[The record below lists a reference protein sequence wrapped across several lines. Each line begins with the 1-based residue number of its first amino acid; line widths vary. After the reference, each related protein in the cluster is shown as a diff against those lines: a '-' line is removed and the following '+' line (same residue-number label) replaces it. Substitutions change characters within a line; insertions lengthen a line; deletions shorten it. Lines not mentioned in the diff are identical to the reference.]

1 MTTGE
6 RIAQKRH
13 EKGWTQH
20 DLAKKLGLN
29 SKSVKDWESSVS
41 LPSAKTIVKLCH
53 LLNVSSDYLLCLDSR
68 ETLYLDDLGA
78 EVGQHGSGKG
88 HCDEGAGGDDTHT
101 GKRAVLRDDELAIA
115 HCSFLLF

>member
-29 SKSVKDWESSVS
+29 SKSVKDWESGVS
-41 LPSAKTIVKLCH
+41 LPSAKIIVKLCH
-53 LLNVSSDYLLCLDSR
+53 LLNVSSDYLLCIDSR
-68 ETLYLDDLGA
+68 ETLYLDDLS
-78 EVGQHGSGKG
+78 SGDRVRIK
-88 HCDEGAGGDDTHT
+88 
-101 GKRAVLRDDELAIA
+101 AILQA
-115 HCSFLLF
+115 LKNLHIPSP

>member
-29 SKSVKDWESSVS
+29 SKSVKDWESGVS
-41 LPSAKTIVKLCH
+41 LPSAKTIVMLCH

-68 ETLYLDDLGA
+68 ETLYLDDLS
-78 EVGQHGSGKG
+78 SGDRVRIK
-88 HCDEGAGGDDTHT
+88 
-101 GKRAVLRDDELAIA
+101 AILQA
-115 HCSFLLF
+115 LKNLHIPSP

>member
-29 SKSVKDWESSVS
+29 SKSVKDWESGVS
-41 LPSAKTIVKLCH
+41 LPSVKTIVKLCH

-68 ETLYLDDLGA
+68 ETLYLDDLS
-78 EVGQHGSGKG
+78 SGDRVRIK
-88 HCDEGAGGDDTHT
+88 
-101 GKRAVLRDDELAIA
+101 AILQA
-115 HCSFLLF
+115 LKNLHIPSP

>member
-29 SKSVKDWESSVS
+29 SKSVKDWESGVS
-41 LPSAKTIVKLCH
+41 LSSEKTIVKLCH

-68 ETLYLDDLGA
+68 ETLYLDDLS
-78 EVGQHGSGKG
+78 SGDRVRIK
-88 HCDEGAGGDDTHT
+88 
-101 GKRAVLRDDELAIA
+101 AILQA
-115 HCSFLLF
+115 LKNLHIPSP

>member
-29 SKSVKDWESSVS
+29 SKSVKDWDSGVS
-41 LPSAKTIVKLCH
+41 LP
-53 LLNVSSDYLLCLDSR
+53 
-68 ETLYLDDLGA
+68 
-78 EVGQHGSGKG
+78 
-88 HCDEGAGGDDTHT
+88 
-101 GKRAVLRDDELAIA
+101 
-115 HCSFLLF
+115 

>member
-29 SKSVKDWESSVS
+29 SKSVKDWESGVS

-68 ETLYLDDLGA
+68 ETLYLDDLSSGA
-78 EVGQHGSGKG
+78 EFVSKPYFKPLK
-88 HCDEGAGGDDTHT
+88 TFT
-101 GKRAVLRDDELAIA
+101 
-115 HCSFLLF
+115 FLPPKAADQ

>member
-29 SKSVKDWESSVS
+29 SKSVKDWESGVS
-41 LPSAKTIVKLCH
+41 LPSAKTIVKLCQ

-68 ETLYLDDLGA
+68 ETLYLDDL
-78 EVGQHGSGKG
+78 SL
-88 HCDEGAGGDDTHT
+88 GDRIRI
-101 GKRAVLRDDELAIA
+101 KAILQA
-115 HCSFLLF
+115 LKNLHIPSP

>member
-29 SKSVKDWESSVS
+29 SKSVKDWESGVS

-68 ETLYLDDLGA
+68 ETLYP
-78 EVGQHGSGKG
+78 
-88 HCDEGAGGDDTHT
+88 GDRVRI
-101 GKRAVLRDDELAIA
+101 KAILQA
-115 HCSFLLF
+115 LKNLHIPSP

>member
-29 SKSVKDWESSVS
+29 SKSVKDWESGVS

-68 ETLYLDDLGA
+68 ETLYLDDLS
-78 EVGQHGSGKG
+78 SG
-88 HCDEGAGGDDTHT
+88 D
-101 GKRAVLRDDELAIA
+101 RARIKAYFKPLKTFT
-115 HCSFLLF
+115 FLPPKAADR

>member
-29 SKSVKDWESSVS
+29 SKSVKDWESGVS

-53 LLNVSSDYLLCLDSR
+53 FLNVSSDYLLCLDSR
-68 ETLYLDDLGA
+68 ETLYLDDLS
-78 EVGQHGSGKG
+78 SGDRVRIK
-88 HCDEGAGGDDTHT
+88 
-101 GKRAVLRDDELAIA
+101 AILQA
-115 HCSFLLF
+115 LKNLHIPSP

>member
-29 SKSVKDWESSVS
+29 SRGIHVVQ
-41 LPSAKTIVKLCH
+41 I
-53 LLNVSSDYLLCLDSR
+53 
-68 ETLYLDDLGA
+68 
-78 EVGQHGSGKG
+78 G
-88 HCDEGAGGDDTHT
+88 HI
-101 GKRAVLRDDELAIA
+101 EL
-115 HCSFLLF
+115 F

>member
-29 SKSVKDWESSVS
+29 SKSVKDWESGVS
-41 LPSAKTIVKLCH
+41 LLSAKTIVKLCH

-68 ETLYLDDLGA
+68 ETLYLDDLS
-78 EVGQHGSGKG
+78 SGDRVRIK
-88 HCDEGAGGDDTHT
+88 
-101 GKRAVLRDDELAIA
+101 AILQA
-115 HCSFLLF
+115 LKNLHIPSP

>member
-29 SKSVKDWESSVS
+29 SKSVKDWESGVS

-53 LLNVSSDYLLCLDSR
+53 LFNVSSDYLLCLDSR
-68 ETLYLDDLGA
+68 ETLYLDDLS
-78 EVGQHGSGKG
+78 SGDRVRIK
-88 HCDEGAGGDDTHT
+88 
-101 GKRAVLRDDELAIA
+101 AILQA
-115 HCSFLLF
+115 LKNLHIPSP

>member
-29 SKSVKDWESSVS
+29 SKSVKDWESGVS

-68 ETLYLDDLGA
+68 ETLYLDDLS
-78 EVGQHGSGKG
+78 SGDRTRIK
-88 HCDEGAGGDDTHT
+88 
-101 GKRAVLRDDELAIA
+101 AILQA
-115 HCSFLLF
+115 LKNLHIPSP